1 MFAPFAFDSVP
12 GNGAE
17 RKGCIYHALFVLLC
31 ACFCARFCRKIES
44 QGCAGDGRGCCSSTF
59 FPDVVPA
66 VTPSRSNTRT
76 PMSFLSHYEFAP
88 EGPLWCALG
97 NLLKQKGSPEEA
109 AEYVWSNRFF
119 LFYTGAVYDE
129 RKAVVMENNTVF
141 DRGRLK
147 TFPDLHSW
155 WLSVAEEDTDV
166 PFSALCYGKP
176 DGHFLTSEQIRRA
189 LGWRHNPFTAAP
201 APAPVPGAGAAVD
214 IPVDESTTV
223 GCLARR
229 YEASYT
235 RGVGGTLAPRST
247 GAGRYETR
255 QAAFE
260 RRSDE
265 EVAATILLLGRWL
278 QASAVTEWSP
288 DVERQLTD
296 AGLADGAPIVKA
308 LLTLRSS

>member
-1 MFAPFAFDSVP
+1 
-12 GNGAE
+12 
-17 RKGCIYHALFVLLC
+17 
-31 ACFCARFCRKIES
+31 
-44 QGCAGDGRGCCSSTF
+44 
-59 FPDVVPA
+59 
-66 VTPSRSNTRT
+66 
-76 PMSFLSHYEFAP
+76 MSFLSHYEFAP

-147 TFPDLHSW
+147 AFPDLHSW

-201 APAPVPGAGAAVD
+201 APAPVPVPAPGAGAD
-214 IPVDESTTV
+214 IPIDESTTV

-229 YEASYT
+229 YQ
-235 RGVGGTLAPRST
+235 
-247 GAGRYETR
+247 TR

-265 EVAATILLLGRWL
+265 ETAATILLLGRWL
-278 QASAVTEWSP
+278 QASAVTEWSL